1 MGNNGLLGVT
11 VNLSNSPGVFTIVDL
26 VSSDT
31 AVWAPVQPTITFG
44 PGQLVQTFDC
54 LGSGAGSADLT
65 LSSRDASRIT
75 SAENIATFSTFGQYI
90 FMPLVS
96 WTLFAA
102 DANCWRLSSLNAA
115 YTFRCKGHSAYQVFH
130 I

>member
-1 MGNNGLLGVT
+1 MTLQTDSTSVPPSMGNNGLLGVT

-75 SAENIATFSTFGQYI
+75 SAESIATFSTFGQYI
-90 FMPLVS
+90 VMPVVS
-96 WTLFAA
+96 
-102 DANCWRLSSLNAA
+102 
-115 YTFRCKGHSAYQVFH
+115 
-130 I
+130 